1 VRRNA
6 IRIARTTMALAGL
19 AAAWSAPTASADATL
34 KFAPDNAACVAQAWV
49 PFNTDPEV
57 APGGVGDL
65 LNSSS
70 DYNPRKGELRQD
82 ECVGPEA

>member
-1 VRRNA
+1 MRLSATRVA
-6 IRIARTTMALAGL
+6 GTAVALAGL

-65 LNSSS
+65 LS
-70 DYNPRKGELRQD
+70 NPEFSPRGGTLRQD
-82 ECVGPEA
+82 ECVGPGA